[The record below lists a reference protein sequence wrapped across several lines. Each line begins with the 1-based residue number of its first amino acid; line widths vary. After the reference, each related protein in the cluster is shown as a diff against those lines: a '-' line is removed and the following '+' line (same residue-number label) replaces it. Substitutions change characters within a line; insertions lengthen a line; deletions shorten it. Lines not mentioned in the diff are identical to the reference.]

1 MSQGNKPETA
11 AALTKEVTALKA
23 RVAELEAAFVTDYG
37 DYRGCL
43 YCRVR
48 WPTGGI
54 APHHELCVL
63 HSNRTGA
70 GTT

>member
-1 MSQGNKPETA
+1 MSQGNKPESA
-11 AALTKEVTALKA
+11 ATLAREVAALKA

-37 DYRGCL
+37 DYKSCL

-48 WPTGGI
+48 WPTAGA

-63 HSNRTGA
+63 HSSKTGA
-70 GTT
+70 K